1 VLVDAVSEDLEEA
14 EAALLEELLT
24 PDQLSQYQAELEQ
37 QALAPFVARVDDE
50 QVDMAASSAEMRAR
64 STDPLR
70 PMPLFVLTHGVP
82 SQPAPGE
89 PPSIAR
95 DKERIWQQLQAELAL
110 LVPNARHLIVRDSG
124 HLIQQEQPEA
134 VIDAMRQVVEGV
146 NDPGTW

>member
-1 VLVDAVSEDLEEA
+1 
-14 EAALLEELLT
+14 
-24 PDQLSQYQAELEQ
+24 
-37 QALAPFVARVDDE
+37 
-50 QVDMAASSAEMRAR
+50 VDMAASSAETRAAR
-64 STDPLR
+64 SADPLR

-134 VIDAMRQVVEGV
+134 VIDVIQQVVEGV